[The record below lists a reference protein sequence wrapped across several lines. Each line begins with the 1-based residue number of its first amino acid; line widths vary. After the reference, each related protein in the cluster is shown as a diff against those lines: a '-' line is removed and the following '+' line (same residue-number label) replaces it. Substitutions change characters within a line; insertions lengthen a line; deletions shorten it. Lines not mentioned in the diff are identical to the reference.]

1 MECRAKIY
9 GFEDSDKPGLVMEL
23 VEGPTLADRLIA
35 GRLSLQESL
44 PIAKQI
50 CDALEYAH
58 EHGIVH
64 RDIKPAN
71 IKVTGDG
78 VVKLLDFGLARALE
92 NVAVNTDISSS
103 PTFTH
108 ATQGGLILGTA
119 AYMSPEQAKGR
130 PVDGRADIW
139 AFGCVLFEKLTGKM
153 AFSGESVTDTLAE
166 IIKAEPNWSLIPAN
180 TPKPIQTLLRR
191 GLRKEV
197 KQRLQAIGDARIT
210 IEEVLTTKGEH
221 EDENAPSQPGKR
233 TRTMAAWVGGFV
245 LGAALSAGVVW
256 WQMRSASAPAAMH
269 FSAVTIELMPC
280 SMTPLYAT
288 SHRRSARLH

>member
-1 MECRAKIY
+1 M
-9 GFEDSDKPGLVMEL
+9 GLRL
-23 VEGPTLADRLIA
+23 RSIRDAD
-35 GRLSLQESL
+35 GQ
-44 PIAKQI
+44 
-50 CDALEYAH
+50 
-58 EHGIVH
+58 
-64 RDIKPAN
+64 
-71 IKVTGDG
+71 DG
-78 VVKLLDFGLARALE
+78 VQRRERDR
-92 NVAVNTDISSS
+92 
-103 PTFTH
+103 H
-108 ATQGGLILGTA
+108 AGQ
-119 AYMSPEQAKGR
+119 
-130 PVDGRADIW
+130 
-139 AFGCVLFEKLTGKM
+139 
-153 AFSGESVTDTLAE
+153 

-269 FSAVTIELMPC
+269 FSAVT
-280 SMTPLYAT
+280 SFAGV
-288 SHRRSARLH
+288 